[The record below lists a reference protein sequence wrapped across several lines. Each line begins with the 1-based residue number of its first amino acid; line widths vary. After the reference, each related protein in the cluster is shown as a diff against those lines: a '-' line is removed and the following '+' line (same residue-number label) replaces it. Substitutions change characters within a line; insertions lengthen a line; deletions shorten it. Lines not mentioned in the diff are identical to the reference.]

1 MHANRRDHELSH
13 TLGLELTPTY
23 LCHHHPQTF
32 LDGRARARRL
42 GWLHLKPPEC
52 MCNVY
57 ATRPAQMCICIT
69 ITRKLFQVFARERQR
84 CFLSERC
91 SLLDR
96 PSEWCLLSKTVPAF
110 GMALAFGKVLAF
122 GTVHTAAAST
132 RQWLDP
138 KRAEH
143 ACIGEYA
150 HVTKLS
156 DAHLSRRSETQ

>member
-1 MHANRRDHELSH
+1 MSMPRGLRRCVFVSPSPAN
-13 TLGLELTPTY
+13 
-23 LCHHHPQTF
+23 F
-32 LDGRARARRL
+32 
-42 GWLHLKPPEC
+42 
-52 MCNVY
+52 
-57 ATRPAQMCICIT
+57 
-69 ITRKLFQVFARERQR
+69 F
-84 CFLSERC
+84 RC
-91 SLLDR
+91 SQGSANGAFCRNGARFWIVLFGMVLAFGTVLAFGMALAFAFWNGAR
-96 PSEWCLLSKTVPAF
+96 FRNVARCWIVLRNGACLMLSKTVPAF
-110 GMALAFGKVLAF
+110 GMALAFGKVLAS